1 MDSAT
6 KCILGRM
13 MVWIKAIRA
22 VAVILFA
29 AVAAAAYAQQPAVL
43 HVAAAADLQPV
54 LPAMA
59 RSFEKANNVRVEIS
73 FGASGTLTTQINSG
87 APFDVFLAADM
98 GFPARV
104 AAAGHTDGVAPKKY
118 AQGVLVLW
126 ARKDSA
132 VQPLTIDSLR
142 SEKLKRLAIA
152 NPQTA
157 PYGRAAMA
165 ALDAMGLS
173 ADVKSKLVTAENIAQ
188 AAQFAESGNADA
200 GLISKNSAVSEPL
213 AHEGTFVEVPGKL
226 YPPIEQGAVVTA
238 NAADKKLAHS
248 FIDAVAKQM
257 LAPSGVVIP
266 PAAGSVQH

>member
-1 MDSAT
+1 VESAT
-6 KCILGRM
+6 GCILGRVM
-13 MVWIKAIRA
+13 AWIKAVRA
-22 VAVILFA
+22 LAVILF
-29 AVAAAAYAQQPAVL
+29 VALTSATYAQQPAVL

-73 FGASGTLTTQINSG
+73 FGASGTLTMQINGG

-98 GFPARV
+98 GFPARA
-104 AAAGHTDGVAPKKY
+104 AAAGHTDGVAPRRY

-126 ARKDSA
+126 ARKDSV

-142 SEKLKRLAIA
+142 SAKLKRLAIA

-165 ALDAMGLS
+165 ALDAMGLG
-173 ADVKSKLVTAENIAQ
+173 AEVKSKLVTAENIAQ

-213 AHEGTFVEVPGKL
+213 AHEGSFVVVPSKL

-238 NAADKKLAHS
+238 SAADKKLAHA

-257 LAPSGVVIP
+257 LTAAEVSIE
-266 PAAGSVQH
+266 PAGGTVQH